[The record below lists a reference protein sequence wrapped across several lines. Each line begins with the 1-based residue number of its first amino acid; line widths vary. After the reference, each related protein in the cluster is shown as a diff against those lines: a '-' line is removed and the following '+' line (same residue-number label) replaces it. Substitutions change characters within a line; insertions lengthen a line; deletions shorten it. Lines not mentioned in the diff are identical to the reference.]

1 MDLICPYKG
10 HTIITF
16 LSSALSTYNDY
27 ITVNF
32 EIVYI
37 KTCEYVFLILIMYLN
52 SCLLGAMIPLIFLM
66 ADPIYSEGFPFM
78 ENDYNDYEGTLD
90 PVNNLYKNN
99 QHDCQYYSV
108 EKFNETFNQDHGLS
122 IIQFNCRSLPQ
133 NFDKVKETLNEL
145 KTVFDVIALTETWLN
160 TSNMND
166 YTIEGYES
174 YHSVRENRVGGG
186 VALYIKMDIIVR
198 Y

>member
-1 MDLICPYKG
+1 
-10 HTIITF
+10 
-16 LSSALSTYNDY
+16 
-27 ITVNF
+27 
-32 EIVYI
+32 
-37 KTCEYVFLILIMYLN
+37 MYLYN
-52 SCLLGAMIPLIFLM
+52 AYIYTYIL
-66 ADPIYSEGFPFM
+66 YSEGFPFM
-78 ENDYNDYEGTLD
+78 EISEDEFILLNYNLDCNSNLSDDDKYKKCDNLNLDTFIYNEYRDNDYEGTLD

-122 IIQFNCRSLPQ
+122 IIHFNCRSLPQ